1 MRLIPGSPEWRQ
13 KKAELRKIAS
23 KVFSADSLTL
33 WAYREL
39 VEMNKLEKEGKS

>member
-1 MRLIPGSPEWRQ
+1 VRLIPGSPQWRQ
-13 KKAELRKIAS
+13 KKAELREIAS
-23 KVFSADSLTL
+23 KFSKADSLTL